1 MPYNSLCHIELENT
15 EILNI
20 FIIFP
25 ACIKIYTI
33 SVFDYMEKL
42 ICLCYAYTI
51 TMIEYVVPSNIDDR
65 ILTRAVQILNDGGLL
80 ALPTDTSW
88 SLVCS
93 LKSGEGIKKLKVL
106 SNERD
111 ERHFTLLCSDISQ
124 FGELCSL
131 DNTRFRL
138 IKRLSPGPYAFILK
152 TLPGTEKALGL
163 RRREAGVRIP
173 GHPLPLALINLLG
186 HPLYSVTAKQ
196 SMAAGYQGEF
206 LDDEDTGAATVP
218 EMPAIPEHPAKL
230 PPEENLFEGGWELE
244 GIPGLDL
251 ILDGGEEQNRIFSTI
266 LDISGDEVK
275 LLRQGAGPWP
285 V

>member
-1 MPYNSLCHIELENT
+1 
-15 EILNI
+15 
-20 FIIFP
+20 
-25 ACIKIYTI
+25 
-33 SVFDYMEKL
+33 
-42 ICLCYAYTI
+42 
-51 TMIEYVVPSNIDDR
+51 MIEYVVPGNIDDR
-65 ILTRAVQILNDGGLL
+65 ILTRAAQILREGGLL

-88 SLVCS
+88 SLACS
-93 LKSGEGIKKLKVL
+93 LKSREGIKKLKAL
-106 SNERD
+106 SNEGD

-163 RRREAGVRIP
+163 RRKEAGVRIP
-173 GHPLPLALINLLG
+173 GHPVPLALINLLE

-196 SMAAGYQGEF
+196 SMTAAYLGDF
-206 LDDEDTGAATVP
+206 LDDDDGDTDADAP
-218 EMPAIPEHPAKL
+218 ELPAIL
-230 PPEENLFEGGWELE
+230 EENLFEGGWELE

-251 ILDGGEEQNRIFSTI
+251 ILDGGEEQNRVFSTI

-275 LLRQGAGPWP
+275 LIRRGAGPWP